1 MHRLLQNHC
10 ANFDPTYRKDNFC
23 DESQSF
29 HFSNK
34 GPSPFLRLN
43 DTELEKSILTLFEI
57 RHNLE
62 AKFRRTLSK
71 SNIRWK
77 TRPFYKTRKR
87 VTWKII
93 FFTTTDQLQANLV
106 YKVCVY
112 KSGKHVPIC
121 KNQSFNCCL
130 LSLIMVQGRLD
141 QVCSL
146 QEPLIRWTTCS
157 MGLLFIPVCN
167 LTCGIFSQPNRTP
180 GWVCAQFWLSIKCV
194 TGMSGLMA
202 DSLAVTAQIASN
214 RWANVG

>member
-1 MHRLLQNHC
+1 MLGLGFGLSFHWPGSCKFAVVGVVVIVNCSNMHRLLHNHC
-10 ANFDPTYRKDNFC
+10 ANFDPTYRKDTFC

-43 DTELEKSILTLFEI
+43 DTELEKSILTLFET
-57 RHNLE
+57 RYNHE

-71 SNIRWK
+71 NNIRWK
-77 TRPFYKTRKR
+77 TRSSYKMRKR
-87 VTWKII
+87 VTLKKIFSSQPRTNCKQI
-93 FFTTTDQLQANLV
+93 LV
-106 YKVCVY
+106 YKLCVY

-121 KNQSFNCCL
+121 KYQSFNCCL

-157 MGLLFIPVCN
+157 MGLLFIP
-167 LTCGIFSQPNRTP
+167 
-180 GWVCAQFWLSIKCV
+180 
-194 TGMSGLMA
+194 
-202 DSLAVTAQIASN
+202 LAT
-214 RWANVG
+214 